1 MNRKAVLVITHG
13 KFGIELL
20 KSVEMIM
27 GEQEDAKAL
36 GLQLGDNVDD
46 LRNEVEKI
54 ILENEKEDKETIIFV
69 DILGGSPSNIALY
82 VLKKHNSV
90 KLVTGVNMPM
100 LIEIF
105 QSRDLVEL
113 DELLEKIINSSME
126 GINKFEFS

>member
-1 MNRKAVLVITHG
+1 MKKKAVLVITHG

-27 GEQEDAKAL
+27 GEQKDAKAL
-36 GLQLGDNVDD
+36 GLQLGDKVDD

-82 VLKKHNSV
+82 VLKKHNSA
-90 KLVTGVNMPM
+90 KLITGVNMPM
-100 LIEIF
+100 LIEVF
-105 QSRDLVEL
+105 QSRDFVEL
-113 DELLEKIINSSME
+113 DELLEKMINSSME

>member
-36 GLQLGDNVDD
+36 GLQLGDKVDD

-90 KLVTGVNMPM
+90 KLITGVNMPM
-100 LIEIF
+100 LIEVF
-105 QSRDLVEL
+105 QSRDFVEL

>member
-100 LIEIF
+100 LIEVF

-113 DELLEKIINSSME
+113 DELLEKMINSSME

>member
-113 DELLEKIINSSME
+113 DELLEKMINSSME

>member
-100 LIEIF
+100 LIEVF